1 MFVLVGDDAFIVVDR
16 VPICARESAA
26 GPTRRPT
33 PPQPSPNFY
42 PVCVPA
48 PETPSGKVLVV
59 DDDEAIRVLLTRYL
73 EMEGFSVEQV
83 RDGGAALAAIAAS
96 KPDLVLL
103 DLMLPS
109 QDGLDILTRLRRDSD
124 VPVILLT
131 ARGSE
136 ADRILGL
143 KLGAD
148 DYVVKPFSPGEV
160 TARINSVLRR
170 TRTASPQSVLHFEG
184 LMLDL
189 GTREVTAGD
198 QVVATTAR
206 EFDLLAFLAA
216 SPRQVFSRQQL
227 LANVWDSSEE
237 WQDPDTV
244 TEHIRRIR
252 RRIEPDPDHPRW
264 IKTVRGVGY
273 RFDP

>member
-1 MFVLVGDDAFIVVDR
+1 MSTQGG
-16 VPICARESAA
+16 AR
-26 GPTRRPT
+26 
-33 PPQPSPNFY
+33 
-42 PVCVPA
+42 
-48 PETPSGKVLVV
+48 GKVLVV
-59 DDDEAIRVLLTRYL
+59 DDDESVRVLLTRYL
-73 EMEGFSVEQV
+73 EMEGFQV
-83 RDGGAALAAIAAS
+83 DQVSDGGGALAAIAS
-96 KPDLVLL
+96 FNPDLVLL
-103 DLMLPS
+103 DLMLPA
-109 QDGLDILTRLRRDSD
+109 QDGLDILTRLRRDSE

-148 DYVVKPFSPGEV
+148 DYVVKPFSPGEL

-170 TRTASPQSVLHFEG
+170 TRTGPAQSILQFDG
-184 LMLDL
+184 LSLDL
-189 GTREVTAGD
+189 ATREVTVGNLM
-198 QVVATTAR
+198 VTTTAR

-227 LANVWDSSEE
+227 LENVWDSSGE

-252 RRIEPDPDHPRW
+252 RRIEADPDHPRW

-273 RFDP
+273 RFDA

>member
-1 MFVLVGDDAFIVVDR
+1 MRSLG
-16 VPICARESAA
+16 
-26 GPTRRPT
+26 
-33 PPQPSPNFY
+33 Q
-42 PVCVPA
+42 
-48 PETPSGKVLVV
+48 SGGRILVV
-59 DDDEAIRVLLTRYL
+59 DDDESVRVLLTRYL
-73 EMEGFSVEQV
+73 EMEGFQV
-83 RDGGAALAAIAAS
+83 VPVQDGGEALAAIAATM
-96 KPDLVLL
+96 PDLILL
-103 DLMLPS
+103 DLMLPA

-148 DYVVKPFSPGEV
+148 DYVVKPFSPGEL

-170 TRTASPQSVLHFEG
+170 SRGSTPQSVLQFDG
-184 LMLDL
+184 LTLDL
-189 GTREVTAGD
+189 GTREVTVGD
-198 QVVATTAR
+198 LLVTTTAR

-252 RRIEPDPDHPRW
+252 RRIEPDPDQPRW

>member
-1 MFVLVGDDAFIVVDR
+1 
-16 VPICARESAA
+16 
-26 GPTRRPT
+26 
-33 PPQPSPNFY
+33 
-42 PVCVPA
+42 
-48 PETPSGKVLVV
+48 VLVV
-59 DDDEAIRVLLTRYL
+59 DDDEAVRVLLTRYL
-73 EMEGFSVEQV
+73 EMEGYEVDPV
-83 RDGGAALAAIAAS
+83 ADGASALAAIATAV
-96 KPDLVLL
+96 PDLILL
-103 DLMLPS
+103 DLMLPA
-109 QDGLDILTRLRRDSD
+109 QDGLDILTRLRRDSN

-148 DYVVKPFSPGEV
+148 DYVVKPFSPGEL

-170 TRTASPQSVLHFEG
+170 TRVATPLSLLQFEG
-184 LMLDL
+184 LTLDV
-189 GTREVTAGD
+189 GTREVTAGE
-198 QVVATTAR
+198 VAVSLTAR
-206 EFDLLAFLAA
+206 EFDLLAFLAS

-264 IKTVRGVGY
+264 ITTVRGVGY

>member
-1 MFVLVGDDAFIVVDR
+1 MTG
-16 VPICARESAA
+16 
-26 GPTRRPT
+26 
-33 PPQPSPNFY
+33 QP
-42 PVCVPA
+42 
-48 PETPSGKVLVV
+48 PSGGRIVVV
-59 DDDEAIRVLLTRYL
+59 DDDESVRVLLTRYL
-73 EMEGFSVEQV
+73 EMEGFQV
-83 RDGGAALAAIAAS
+83 DQVVDGGSALAAIAAS
-96 KPDLVLL
+96 QPDLVLL
-103 DLMLPS
+103 DLTLPS
-109 QDGLDILTRLRRDSD
+109 HDGLDILARLRRDSD

-148 DYVVKPFSPGEV
+148 DYVVKPFSLGEL
-160 TARINSVLRR
+160 TARITSVLRR
-170 TRTASPQSVLHFEG
+170 TRSAAPQSVLQFDG
-184 LMLDL
+184 LVLDL

-198 QVVATTAR
+198 LLVTTTAR

-244 TEHIRRIR
+244 TEHVRRIR

>member
-1 MFVLVGDDAFIVVDR
+1 M
-16 VPICARESAA
+16 
-26 GPTRRPT
+26 
-33 PPQPSPNFY
+33 
-42 PVCVPA
+42 
-48 PETPSGKVLVV
+48 VV
-59 DDDEAIRVLLTRYL
+59 DDDQAVRVLLTRYL
-73 EMEGFSVEQV
+73 EMEGFQV
-83 RDGGAALAAIAAS
+83 DQVPDGGAALATITAS
-96 KPDLVLL
+96 QPDLVLL
-103 DLMLPS
+103 DLNLPS
-109 QDGLDILTRLRRDSD
+109 ADGLDILTRLRRDSE

-148 DYVVKPFSPGEV
+148 DYVVKPFSLGEL
-160 TARINSVLRR
+160 TARIASVLRR
-170 TRTASPQSVLHFEG
+170 TRSAAPQSVLQFDG
-184 LMLDL
+184 LALDL

-198 QVVATTAR
+198 LLVTTTAR

-216 SPRQVFSRQQL
+216 SPRQVFSRAQL
-227 LANVWDSSEE
+227 LSNVWDSSEE

>member
-1 MFVLVGDDAFIVVDR
+1 LRR
-16 VPICARESAA
+16 VYARPA
-26 GPTRRPT
+26 TQT
-33 PPQPSPNFY
+33 SPNFY
-42 PVCVPA
+42 SGTVDGRTGSA
-48 PETPSGKVLVV
+48 GKVLVV
-59 DDDEAIRVLLTRYL
+59 DDDEAVRVLLTRYL
-73 EMEGFSVEQV
+73 EMEGFSVDQV
-83 RDGGAALAAIAAS
+83 ADGGGALNAITAS

-103 DLMLPS
+103 DLMLPA
-109 QDGLDILTRLRRDSD
+109 QDGLDILTQLRRNSD

-148 DYVVKPFSPGEV
+148 DYVVKPFSPGEL

-170 TRTASPQSVLHFEG
+170 TRHSGPTQSLLQFEG
-184 LMLDL
+184 LTLDL
-189 GTREVTAGD
+189 GTREVNVGGLM
-198 QVVATTAR
+198 VNTTAR

>member
-1 MFVLVGDDAFIVVDR
+1 MTT
-16 VPICARESAA
+16 EQTTA
-26 GPTRRPT
+26 GR
-33 PPQPSPNFY
+33 
-42 PVCVPA
+42 
-48 PETPSGKVLVV
+48 VLVV
-59 DDDEAIRVLLTRYL
+59 DDDEAVRVLLTRYL
-73 EMEGFSVEQV
+73 EMEGFDVEPV
-83 RDGGAALAAIAAS
+83 ADGESALNVIATSA
-96 KPDLVLL
+96 PDLVLL
-103 DLMLPS
+103 DLMLPA
-109 QDGLDILTRLRRDSD
+109 QDGLDVLTRLRRSSD

-143 KLGAD
+143 KMGAD
-148 DYVVKPFSPGEV
+148 DYVVKPFSPGEL
-160 TARINSVLRR
+160 TARIVSVLRR
-170 TRTASPQSVLHFEG
+170 TRNSAPQSVLAFDG
-184 LMLDL
+184 LVLDL
-189 GTREVTAGD
+189 GTREVTAGNL
-198 QVVATTAR
+198 VVSTTAR

>member
-1 MFVLVGDDAFIVVDR
+1 MREDR
-16 VPICARESAA
+16 QPGPRARASL
-26 GPTRRPT
+26 T
-33 PPQPSPNFY
+33 QPSPNFY
-42 PVCVPA
+42 PGAVPA
-48 PETPSGKVLVV
+48 PETRSGKVLVV
-59 DDDEAIRVLLTRYL
+59 DDDEAIRALLTRYL

-83 RDGGAALAAIAAS
+83 RDGGAVLAAIAAS

-103 DLMLPS
+103 DLMLPT

-148 DYVVKPFSPGEV
+148 DYVVKPFSPGEL

-170 TRTASPQSVLHFEG
+170 TRTTSPQSVLQFEG
-184 LMLDL
+184 LALDL

-198 QVVATTAR
+198 VVVSTTAR

>member
-1 MFVLVGDDAFIVVDR
+1 MVTEDAPQAGKIV
-16 VPICARESAA
+16 
-26 GPTRRPT
+26 
-33 PPQPSPNFY
+33 
-42 PVCVPA
+42 
-48 PETPSGKVLVV
+48 VV
-59 DDDEAIRVLLTRYL
+59 DDDPAVRVLLTRYL
-73 EMEGFSVEQV
+73 EMEGFQV
-83 RDGGAALAAIAAS
+83 DQVSDGGAALATIAARQ
-96 KPDLVLL
+96 PDLVLL
-103 DLMLPS
+103 DLTLPS
-109 QDGLDILTRLRRDSD
+109 HDGLDILTRLRSDSD

-148 DYVVKPFSPGEV
+148 DYVVKPFSLGEL
-160 TARINSVLRR
+160 TARISSVLRR
-170 TRTASPQSVLHFEG
+170 TRSAAPQSVLQFDG
-184 LMLDL
+184 LVLDL
-189 GTREVTAGD
+189 ATREVTAGD
-198 QVVATTAR
+198 VLVTTTAR
-206 EFDLLAFLAA
+206 EFDLLAFLAG

-227 LANVWDSSEE
+227 LANVWDSSDE

>member
-1 MFVLVGDDAFIVVDR
+1 M
-16 VPICARESAA
+16 
-26 GPTRRPT
+26 T
-33 PPQPSPNFY
+33 
-42 PVCVPA
+42 A
-48 PETPSGKVLVV
+48 PEKPSGKVLVV
-59 DDDEAIRVLLTRYL
+59 DDDEAIRALLTRYL

-83 RDGGAALAAIAAS
+83 PDGGGALAAIAAS
-96 KPDLVLL
+96 QPDLILL

-131 ARGSE
+131 ARGTE

-148 DYVVKPFSPGEV
+148 DYVVKPFSPGEL

-170 TRTASPQSVLHFEG
+170 TRTNSPQSVLRFEG

-189 GTREVTAGD
+189 GTREVTAAGAL
-198 QVVATTAR
+198 VATTAR
-206 EFDLLAFLAA
+206 EFDLLAFLAG

>member
-1 MFVLVGDDAFIVVDR
+1 VTTDSPQAGRIV
-16 VPICARESAA
+16 
-26 GPTRRPT
+26 
-33 PPQPSPNFY
+33 
-42 PVCVPA
+42 
-48 PETPSGKVLVV
+48 VV
-59 DDDEAIRVLLTRYL
+59 DDDQAVRVLLTRYL
-73 EMEGFSVEQV
+73 EMEGFQVDQV
-83 RDGGAALAAIAAS
+83 RDGGAALATIAAS
-96 KPDLVLL
+96 QPDLVLL
-103 DLMLPS
+103 DLTLPS
-109 QDGLDILTRLRRDSD
+109 HDGLDILTRLRRDSE

-148 DYVVKPFSPGEV
+148 DYVVKPFSLGEL
-160 TARINSVLRR
+160 TARIASVLRR
-170 TRTASPQSVLHFEG
+170 TRNAAPQSVLQFDG
-184 LMLDL
+184 LVLDL
-189 GTREVTAGD
+189 VTREVTAGD
-198 QVVATTAR
+198 LLVTTTAR
-206 EFDLLAFLAA
+206 EFDLLAFLAS

-252 RRIEPDPDHPRW
+252 RRIEPDPNHPRW

>member
-1 MFVLVGDDAFIVVDR
+1 M
-16 VPICARESAA
+16 SAQPCSYETA
-26 GPTRRPT
+26 SARRPT
-33 PPQPSPNFY
+33 GRPPPTQRLPNSYADIVKPRGSSPRR
-42 PVCVPA
+42 
-48 PETPSGKVLVV
+48 VLVV
-59 DDDEAIRVLLTRYL
+59 DDDESVRVLLTRYL
-73 EMEGFSVEQV
+73 EMEGFQVEPV
-83 RDGGAALAAIAAS
+83 PDGAAALAAVAAS
-96 KPDLVLL
+96 RPDLILL
-103 DLMLPS
+103 DLMLPA

-148 DYVVKPFSPGEV
+148 DYVVKPFSPGEL

-170 TRTASPQSVLHFEG
+170 ARGGPSGSSLQFDG
-184 LMLDL
+184 LALDL

-198 QVVATTAR
+198 LVVSTTAR

-227 LANVWDSSEE
+227 LANVWGSSEE

-244 TEHIRRIR
+244 TEHVRRIR

>member
-1 MFVLVGDDAFIVVDR
+1 MRA
-16 VPICARESAA
+16 ASAA
-26 GPTRRPT
+26 IPTGRT
-33 PPQPSPNFY
+33 TAPQPSPNFY
-42 PVCVPA
+42 AWAMGSQAVPR
-48 PETPSGKVLVV
+48 GKVLVV
-59 DDDEAIRVLLTRYL
+59 DDDESVRVLLTRYL
-73 EMEGFSVEQV
+73 EMEGFEVDQV
-83 RDGGAALAAIAAS
+83 SDGGTALAAIAS
-96 KPDLVLL
+96 SNPDLILL
-103 DLMLPS
+103 DLMLPA
-109 QDGLDILTRLRRDSD
+109 QDGLDILTRLRRDSEL
-124 VPVILLT
+124 PVILLT

-148 DYVVKPFSPGEV
+148 DYVVKPFSPGEL

-170 TRTASPQSVLHFEG
+170 TRAAAPQSLLQFEG
-184 LMLDL
+184 LSLDL
-189 GTREVTAGD
+189 ATREVTVGNLM
-198 QVVATTAR
+198 VTTTAR
-206 EFDLLAFLAA
+206 EFDLLAFLAS

-227 LANVWDSSEE
+227 LENVWDSSGE

-252 RRIEPDPDHPRW
+252 RRIEPDPENPRW

>member
-1 MFVLVGDDAFIVVDR
+1 MGAEPASAGRVLI
-16 VPICARESAA
+16 
-26 GPTRRPT
+26 
-33 PPQPSPNFY
+33 
-42 PVCVPA
+42 
-48 PETPSGKVLVV
+48 V
-59 DDDEAIRVLLTRYL
+59 DDDEAVRVLLTRYL
-73 EMEGFSVEQV
+73 EIEGFQCEEVP
-83 RDGGAALAAIAAS
+83 DGSAALAAIASS

-103 DLMLPS
+103 DLTLPA
-109 QDGLDILTRLRRDSD
+109 QDGLDILARLRRDSD

-148 DYVVKPFSPGEV
+148 DYVVKPFSPGELA
-160 TARINSVLRR
+160 ARISSVLRR
-170 TRTASPQSVLHFEG
+170 TRTGPAQSILQFEG
-184 LMLDL
+184 LTLDL
-189 GTREVTAGD
+189 GTREVTVGD
-198 QVVATTAR
+198 LVVATTAR
-206 EFDLLAFLAA
+206 EFDLLAFLAS

-227 LANVWDSSEE
+227 LGHVWDSSEE

-244 TEHIRRIR
+244 TEHVRRIR